1 MSPIHLQYLR
11 PRSTRARL
19 GATLLA
25 GTALLLAAAPAAAA
39 EFSLYLKCQGKA
51 SAGGKT
57 TPSHLDL
64 ALRDNN
70 QTALIQRSNALPVG
84 ERLKYNVS
92 PITYSMTYR
101 VPGTGSAVFYDWWR
115 GSLFVWQPSLK
126 RVSMVRVS
134 IDRQT
139 GNLSGELLNAE
150 DQQLGSLS
158 MACEAIEEDALPA
171 PKF

>member
-1 MSPIHLQYLR
+1 MSPTHALV
-11 PRSTRARL
+11 
-19 GATLLA
+19 GATA
-25 GTALLLAAAPAAAA
+25 ALLLATAPAAAA

-126 RVSMVRVS
+126 RVAMVRVS

-150 DQQLGSLS
+150 DRQLGTLS
-158 MACEAIEEDALPA
+158 MACEAIEEEALPA